1 MKKITLIITM
11 ILIFDTAWTQEQA
24 WNQPIEQLEHSV
36 TTLQDTL
43 REMSEGQRMREADMV
58 NREVLILR
66 LRYKMELI
74 SRLTDEQFVAVLLE
88 LARDA
93 QELEGDTLVSRAVY
107 MAYLPIL
114 EWSIRA
120 DITQSAAEISANM
133 MIEEIISATERKLGV
148 N

>member
-1 MKKITLIITM
+1 M